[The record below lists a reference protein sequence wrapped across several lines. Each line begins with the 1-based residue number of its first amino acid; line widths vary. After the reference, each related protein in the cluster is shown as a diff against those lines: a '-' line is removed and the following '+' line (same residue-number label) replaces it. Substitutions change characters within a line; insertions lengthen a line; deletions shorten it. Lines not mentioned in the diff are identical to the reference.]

1 MNRTAWMAGA
11 AAALALLANGCSR
24 KAADSHGHEH
34 DQEPW
39 AVTSWGERY
48 EVFAEAA
55 PLAVGETSKFHTH
68 VTILDGFAPVTE
80 GVVSAVLIDST
91 GATTVFTQPKALRAG
106 IFSIEVKPEVAGRF
120 DLVFRVES
128 KAGTEEIRSGRV
140 EVGSH
145 DHPGALVEPPAPPV
159 AAAPVPASAAGGDPI
174 SFLKEQQW
182 RIPFATEWARS
193 GSLNPSVSGP
203 AHIRPAAGGE
213 AVLTAPLDGVVVPSS
228 RLYVGL
234 AVTRGGPVVEL
245 RPRAPSGRSLA
256 GIESES
262 RLASERLARLE
273 ELFAAEAVSRAEL
286 DRARANAATLR
297 AELDAVGGTGRSVAV
312 RAPFSG
318 RIAEIMVTPGEAV
331 AAGAILARLVQT
343 DPLWVEVG
351 LRPEVAGT
359 LGSAPA
365 GLVIQGGPGQ
375 APVSFGA
382 RSVRLVSRS
391 PEVDRTT
398 GLVHTIV
405 EVRGAEGLRVGTAVQ
420 AEVLLPGQR
429 AGIVVPA
436 EAIVDDAGVPVV
448 YVQPEG
454 ESFVRRE
461 IRIVGRQGDRV
472 LVEGVGPADRVVT
485 RGAAA
490 IRRSA
495 QMSSGE
501 VEGHV
506 H

>member
-1 MNRTAWMAGA
+1 MSRTGWMMGA
-11 AAALALLANGCSR
+11 VAALALVTNGCAR
-24 KAADSHGHEH
+24 RAADTHAHEP
-34 DQEPW
+34 ESW

-48 EVFAEAA
+48 EIFAEAA
-55 PLAVGETSKFHTH
+55 PLAVGETSKSHTH
-68 VTILDGFAPVTE
+68 VTILDGFAPLTE

-91 GATTVFTQPKALRAG
+91 GATSVFTQPKALRAG
-106 IFSIEVKPEVAGRF
+106 IFSIEIKPQVAGTF

-128 KAGTEEIRSGRV
+128 KAGSEEIRSGRV

-145 DHPGALVEPPAPPV
+145 DHPGGLIEAPARPGAVTAPVV
-159 AAAPVPASAAGGDPI
+159 AAGADPI
-174 SFLKEQQW
+174 GFLKEQQW
-182 RIPFATEWARS
+182 RIPFATEWAQS

-203 AHIRPAAGGE
+203 ARIRPAAGGE

-234 AVTRGGPVVEL
+234 AVSRGGTVVNL
-245 RPRAPSGRSLA
+245 RPRATSGRSFA
-256 GIESES
+256 EIESES

-286 DRARANAATLR
+286 DRARAQAATLR
-297 AELDAVGGTGRSVAV
+297 AELDAVGGTGRTVGV
-312 RAPFSG
+312 TAPFSG

-331 AAGAILARLVQT
+331 AAGASLARLVRT

-351 LRPEVAGT
+351 LRPEVVGT
-359 LGSAPA
+359 LGAAPA

-382 RSVRLVSRS
+382 QSVRLVSRA

-398 GLVHTIV
+398 GLVQTIV

-436 EAIVDDAGVPVV
+436 EAIVDDAGVPIV

-461 IRIVGRQGDRV
+461 VRIVGRQGDRV